1 MPSCTHCSSLNC
13 CVQGGSSASLRS
25 VFELVLT
32 SVGGDPFLQA
42 YQVKIFY
49 INILLAG

>member
-1 MPSCTHCSSLNC
+1 MPSCTHC
-13 CVQGGSSASLRS
+13 CVQGGSSASLSS

-32 SVGGDPFLQA
+32 SVGGDPFLQP